1 MPRLLPPLA
10 ASTVKR
16 SQDYP
21 IDLIRYSRQVEA
33 AKAIQTA
40 ELLEHWDDRGEYY
53 GAQLDPWRDRD
64 LTALAEVFD
73 GEDLDSIDVDVSKA
87 LQVLWPEPCWEDN
100 WFETK
105 QEEGD
110 RELDFLS
117 EFL

>member
-1 MPRLLPPLA
+1 MPLLLPPLA
-10 ASTVKR
+10 ASTMKR

-21 IDLIRYSRQVEA
+21 VDLIRYSRQVEA
-33 AKAIQTA
+33 AKAIQVL
-40 ELLEHWDDRGEYY
+40 ELREVGCGEYY

-73 GEDLDSIDVDVSKA
+73 GEDLESIDADVSKA
-87 LQVLWPEPCWEDN
+87 LKVLWPEPCWEDN
-100 WFETK
+100 WFETW
-105 QEEGD
+105 QDEGD